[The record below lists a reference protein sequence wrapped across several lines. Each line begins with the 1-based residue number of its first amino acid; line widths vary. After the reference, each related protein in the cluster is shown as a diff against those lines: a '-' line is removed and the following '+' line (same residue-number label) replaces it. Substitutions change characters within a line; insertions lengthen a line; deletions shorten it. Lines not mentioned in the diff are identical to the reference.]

1 MARIDWIPIKN
12 EYINTNISY
21 RKLAEKHNISFST
34 LEKKARKDGWK
45 KLKDEQ
51 CDKIDEEVRQKTAD
65 IIVEAQ
71 TDRLTQLLILADTAQ
86 AKIQEAFEQL
96 TTYMDDY
103 GRVTES
109 DIIDVNRLRKLLA
122 SLKDLKDVLAVD
134 SGTSADEKKQ
144 SELLNA
150 IEKAVRDAD

>member
-1 MARIDWIPIKN
+1 MSRINWVPIRT
-12 EYINTNISY
+12 EYINSNISY
-21 RKLAEKHNISFST
+21 RDLAQKHKISFST
-34 LEKKARKDGWK
+34 LEKRARKEGWK

-51 CDKIDEEVRQKTAD
+51 CDKIDKAVRQKTAE
-65 IIVEAQ
+65 IIVEAE
-71 TDRLTQLLILADTAQ
+71 TDRFTQLLILADTAQ

-109 DIIDVNRLRKLLA
+109 EIIDVNRLRKLLA